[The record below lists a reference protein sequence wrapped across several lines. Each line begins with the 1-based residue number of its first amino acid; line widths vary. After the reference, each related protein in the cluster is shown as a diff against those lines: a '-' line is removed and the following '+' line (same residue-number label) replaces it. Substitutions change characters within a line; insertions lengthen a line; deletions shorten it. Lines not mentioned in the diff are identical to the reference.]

1 MAYTGTLAQSGLGT
15 AFNINTSGTSTPTWT
30 LIGEIISAPQS
41 GRVAKT
47 ADATNLESLA
57 AEFITT
63 LVESGTFE
71 LTVNRVAGDA
81 GQLALEAA
89 FEGLLTKGYQVVLPK
104 TLAQTTTGDTY
115 LFSAIVEEYDNI
127 AEIGPDKAIHSK
139 IRLKVSGK
147 ITYTA
152 GT

>member
-1 MAYTGTLAQSGLGT
+1 MSYTGTLAQSGLGT
-15 AFNINTSGTSTPTWT
+15 VFAINTSDTSSPTWT
-30 LIGEIISAPQS
+30 TIGEIINAPQS

-63 LVESGTFE
+63 LVDSGNFE

-81 GQLALEAA
+81 GQLALETA
-89 FEGLLTKGYQVVLPK
+89 FEGLLTKSFQITLPLSTTQVS
-104 TLAQTTTGDTY
+104 TGDEY
-115 LFSAIVEEYDNI
+115 AFKAVVEEFDNI
-127 AEIGPDKAIHSK
+127 SEIAPDKAIHSK

-147 ITYTA
+147 ITFTA
-152 GT
+152 GS